1 MIITIREPWSLVLKS
16 TSESEHCGFESW
28 LSLTTKVHSCDSCVL
43 VICSHWLRCLPT
55 NKDLDDLAASSINFM
70 KRHFFRISNHLYIS
84 WAIKCYQMQVKV
96 DNLTM
101 EHVCGLIN
109 VDPILQK
116 TVNKDTILKL
126 ALPNLNSQKVT

>member
-1 MIITIREPWSLVLKS
+1 
-16 TSESEHCGFESW
+16 
-28 LSLTTKVHSCDSCVL
+28 
-43 VICSHWLRCLPT
+43 
-55 NKDLDDLAASSINFM
+55 
-70 KRHFFRISNHLYIS
+70 
-84 WAIKCYQMQVKV
+84 MQVKV